1 MLLVAL
7 LAVIALATVMAVMYP
22 DWASPHRRRAIAWAS
37 LFALAVIPASLL
49 AQLLPGHLGGMG
61 QYLLVVTVT
70 AAVLTTVAWF
80 VPRRPFGPLVTMCG
94 IVAGVVLLDA
104 ITGSH
109 MQYNAVFGYAPTS
122 NSRLYG
128 ISNYTFGTLAVAAI
142 LLAGFALA
150 FLRER
155 IALAVAVAVLAL
167 ALVVDG
173 LPVWGADV
181 GGVLALV
188 PTILVF
194 VALARRG
201 TLRVRHVVIAIGA
214 TIAAIAAF
222 TALDLARPP
231 DQRAHLGR
239 LAERVSSNGAGP
251 FTSVVHRKLVAAL
264 NESVHSFWLAAIPIG
279 LLLMYALS
287 RLGDRPLDRL
297 RKQVPTFGITCATV
311 FVVAALG
318 SALNDS
324 GAIVGGIALFTLSG
338 ALCYLTLETT

>member
-1 MLLVAL
+1 MLVAL
-7 LAVIALATVMAVMYP
+7 LAVIVLATVMVVMYP
-22 DWASPHRRRAIAWAS
+22 DWASPTRRRAIAWLA

-49 AQLLPGHLGGMG
+49 AQILPGHLGGMG
-61 QYLLVVTVT
+61 QYLLVVTAT
-70 AAVLTTVAWF
+70 AAVLTTLSWL
-80 VPRRPFGPLVTMCG
+80 VPRRPYGPLVTMCA
-94 IVAGVVLLDA
+94 IVAGVVALDA

-128 ISNYTFGTLAVAAI
+128 ISNYTFPTMAVAAL
-142 LLAGFALA
+142 LLAGCALS
-150 FLRER
+150 FVRER
-155 IALAVAVAVLAL
+155 FAMAVALAVLFFVFLA
-167 ALVVDG
+167 DG

-181 GGVLALV
+181 GGVLAFV

-201 TLRVRHVVIAIGA
+201 KLRVRTVVIAIGA

-222 TALDLARPP
+222 AAIDVARPA

-239 LAERVSSNGAGP
+239 LVERVGNDGAQP
-251 FTSVVHRKLVAAL
+251 LTSVVHRKLLAAL
-264 NESVHSFWLAAIPIG
+264 NESVHSYWLAAIPIG
-279 LLLMYALS
+279 LLLLYALS
-287 RLGDRPLDRL
+287 RLGDRPLERL
-297 RKQVPTFGITCATV
+297 RKQMPALGVVLAATI
-311 FVVAALG
+311 VVAVLG

-324 GAIVGGIALFTLSG
+324 GAIVGGIVFFTLSG